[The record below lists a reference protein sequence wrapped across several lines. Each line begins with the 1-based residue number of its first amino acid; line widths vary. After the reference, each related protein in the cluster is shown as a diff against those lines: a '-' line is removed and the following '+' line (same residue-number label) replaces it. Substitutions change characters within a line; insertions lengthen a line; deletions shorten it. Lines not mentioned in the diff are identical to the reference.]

1 MTSLDV
7 ARIETRNTELLLALD
22 VQSTIQRSIQPP
34 QLTLEES
41 SERSNSIGTSSVM
54 VALQQST
61 ELTSPP
67 PKKKR

>member
-41 SERSNSIGTSSVM
+41 PERSNSIGTSSVM